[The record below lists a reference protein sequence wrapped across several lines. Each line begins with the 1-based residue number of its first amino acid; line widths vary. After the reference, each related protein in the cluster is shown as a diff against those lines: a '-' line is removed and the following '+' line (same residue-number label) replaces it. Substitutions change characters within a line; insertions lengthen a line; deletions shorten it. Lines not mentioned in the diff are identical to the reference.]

1 MLKIL
6 ILLLLIT
13 NGNSM
18 AKYKEPYGENTE
30 GWYLLLGYGL
40 SLTNN
45 HGICEFYPD
54 ECVDQDKFEK
64 RATDVFFYKHIN
76 KNSLIGIGIS
86 NKDDRY
92 IFEDDIVHTS
102 HEHYLLSLSIIN
114 YLKTFGKGPFLR
126 LDIGSA
132 MNEISYF
139 NDYEEFI
146 LSEEVNKGR
155 GILFGTGYS
164 LDFEETR
171 LLLGLYYTTTII
183 DNEVDNYLNFV
194 IGGLF

>member
-30 GWYLLLGYGL
+30 GWYGLLGYGL

-45 HGICEFYPD
+45 HGICEDYPE
-54 ECVDQDKFEK
+54 ECISQDKFEK
-64 RATDVFFYKHIN
+64 TAGDCFFYKHIN
-76 KNSLIGIGIS
+76 KNSLIGIGFS
-86 NKDDRY
+86 FKNDRY
-92 IFEDDIVHTS
+92 NLEDDIVHSS

-114 YLKTFGKGPFLR
+114 YLKTFGNGPFLR
-126 LDIGSA
+126 FDIGDARNS
-132 MNEISYF
+132 ISNVNDHEQF
-139 NDYEEFI
+139 N
-146 LSEEVNKGR
+146 LSEKINKGR
-155 GILFGTGYS
+155 GILLGVGYS

-171 LLLGLYYTTTII
+171 LLLGLYYTTTVIE
-183 DNEVDNYLNFV
+183 DKNDNYLNV
-194 IGGLF
+194 VLGALF